1 MAMQVT
7 QQDGMGLS
15 IKDFMLHVGS
25 FDPGLLAQW
34 SKMPGNQKLASPQV
48 GMLLRC
54 NGPVYHVCKAP

>member
-7 QQDGMGLS
+7 LTLTQQDGPGLS

-48 GMLLRC
+48 GMLLVQWSC
-54 NGPVYHVCKAP
+54 ATHE